1 MSKNISI
8 CILYSISLNLA
19 MSYDDLD
26 LLKTAFK
33 SEKRGTPVNVEAE
46 KIMQTQDALLAKPY
60 AHEDMNKEYNKV
72 VDSTIDDNLSYDAA
86 FINTPPAQPADML
99 IQEHMDN
106 NRVIQDSV
114 NKSYSLE
121 EAINLANQ
129 GFGKSAGLK
138 DISKFMNRI
147 AATESNLGQDSL
159 KGSSYSAFQIDP
171 IRYQDIVQRAGNS
184 EKARQKTEIAN
195 KFLKDKLGD
204 SNFDI
209 RNLFEVK
216 DGKYVPNKALRDH
229 DNLIGATLT
238 RLALSHIEEDV
249 PADEHLASQA
259 GYWKNFW
266 NSLSGDG
273 DIMNFINQSKYHES
287 RE

>member
-195 KFLKDKLGD
+195 KFLKSKLND
-204 SNFDI
+204 PNFDI